1 VEGGSASGERVALLI
16 PPVMLRDSLCRALE
30 TMGMT
35 VVFASGQPS
44 LLLAALQQERPA
56 VAVLDVG
63 SLKEEGFRLTREARQ
78 FYSDIPILALLSAT
92 APGSVERC
100 LEAGAAGYLDVDSAG
115 CEAVHS
121 ALRALAQGERVFPAL
136 FLETFV
142 KARSPHVE
150 PASELLHALSTR
162 EKEVLA
168 YLASGTKNGIIA
180 GELKISERTVKAHV
194 SSLYRK
200 LHQGNRTQLALFAR
214 QLGVR
219 PARPY

>member
-1 VEGGSASGERVALLI
+1 VEGGSTEGARVALLI
-16 PPVMLRDSLCRALE
+16 PPAMLRDGLGRALRA
-30 TMGMT
+30 MGMT
-35 VVFASGQPS
+35 VVFASGQPH

-56 VAVLDVG
+56 VTVLDVS
-63 SLKEEGFRLTREARQ
+63 SLKEEGFRLIREVRQ
-78 FYSDIPILALLSAT
+78 FFSDIPLLALLSAGE
-92 APGSVERC
+92 PGSVERC
-100 LEAGAAGYLDVDSAG
+100 LEAGAAGYLDLDSAG

-142 KARSPHVE
+142 KARSPAPN
-150 PASELLHALSTR
+150 PASGLLNSLSAR
-162 EKEVLA
+162 EKEVLT
-168 YLASGTKNGIIA
+168 YLANGTENGIIA
-180 GELKISERTVKAHV
+180 GKLKISERTVKAHV